1 MTFKETITLTLD
13 RKEQRTLGEAVFELM
28 QKAIKKPISNGFDFK
43 ENYKEYEMLE
53 KLSDKIYETQ
63 LPDEQETETKPSD
76 EPDYGHYNDDVVD
89 MHIVEEFCLWVLV
102 ARNGDCKA
110 ICYDDNFF
118 SPRDLLEAYTELIEH
133 WAKEWEVEEDEKQ
146 HHITQFKT
154 YLLRTGA
161 EPTDLE
167 D

>member
-1 MTFKETITLTLD
+1 MALKETITLTLD
-13 RKEQRTLGEAVFELM
+13 RGEQRTLGEAVFELM
-28 QKAIKKPISNGFDFK
+28 QKAIKKPISNCYDFK
-43 ENYKEYEMLE
+43 ENYKEYERLE

-63 LPDEQETETKPSD
+63 IPLEQSEEPKPSD

-89 MHIVEEFCLWVLV
+89 MHIVEDFCLWVLV
-102 ARNGDCKA
+102 ARNGECKA
-110 ICYDDNFF
+110 ICFDSNFF
-118 SPRDLLEAYTELIEH
+118 SARDLLDAYTELIDH

>member
-1 MTFKETITLTLD
+1 MAFKETITLTLD
-13 RKEQRTLGEAVFELM
+13 RKEQCTLGEAVFELM
-28 QKAIKKPISNGFDFK
+28 EQTIKKPISNGYELE
-43 ENYKEYEMLE
+43 ENYNEYKRLG
-53 KLSDKIYETQ
+53 KLSDKIYEQ
-63 LPDEQETETKPSD
+63 IPEEQVEEPKPSN

-89 MHIVEEFCLWVLV
+89 MHIVEPFCLWVLV

-110 ICYDDNFF
+110 ICFDSNFF
-118 SPRDLLEAYTELIEH
+118 SPRDLLDAYTELIDH
-133 WAKEWEVEEDEKQ
+133 WAEEWEVGEDEKQ